1 MRPRASQDLECDG
14 IALTVPVMRFS
25 RGYPSI
31 AVDGGTDPKP
41 TNLPN
46 ARCSASAA
54 EQSNSLLST
63 RAASID
69 EPAQSLERKHQ
80 AGSLR
85 NSTSTPADRR
95 LSKRFR
101 GPHPRLIL
109 PRASSSA
116 SLTARHMT
124 SAG

>member
-31 AVDGGTDPKP
+31 AVDGGANPKP

-69 EPAQSLERKHQ
+69 EPAESLERQHQ

-85 NSTSTPADRR
+85 HSTWTPADRR
-95 LSKRFR
+95 STKRVR
-101 GPHPRLIL
+101 AQHPRLIL
-109 PRASSSA
+109 PRPSSSA
-116 SLTARHMT
+116 SLTGGH
-124 SAG
+124 